1 MPVGADRRRPVT
13 AEAQYRPC
21 PTEKIAILTPESQL
35 LWCRKSGGF
44 SPSYDT
50 VDWLGLCANRP
61 KLRNPSVIDLPL
73 LVQYFEIES

>member
-1 MPVGADRRRPVT
+1 MSHTMPVGADRRRPVT

-44 SPSYDT
+44 SPSYHCYT
-50 VDWLGLCANRP
+50 QMIGLVCVQTD
-61 KLRNPSVIDLPL
+61 PS
-73 LVQYFEIES
+73 